1 MVEVEVCVKRVVN
14 GLEELEI
21 LAGTDLGTS
30 DWLTVTQD
38 MVDTFSEVTGDHQW
52 IHLDVE
58 RARRELPFGGPIVQG
73 LLTLS
78 LIVRFRYEILEL
90 RGVTRFINY
99 GYDRVRFTA
108 PIPVGSRLRATQSLL
123 VAERIAP
130 DVLRTK
136 SKFIMEAEGIEKP
149 VCIAEAITLVYA

>member
-1 MVEVEVCVKRVVN
+1 MKRVVN

-21 LAGTDLGTS
+21 LVGTDLGTS

-136 SKFIMEAEGIEKP
+136 SKFIMEAEGLEKP

>member
-1 MVEVEVCVKRVVN
+1 VKRVVN

-78 LIVRFRYEILEL
+78 LIVKFRYEIFEL
-90 RGVTRFINY
+90 RGVARFINY

>member
-90 RGVTRFINY
+90 RGGTRFINY

>member
-1 MVEVEVCVKRVVN
+1 MEVCVKRVVN

-21 LAGTDLGTS
+21 LVGTDLGTS

-136 SKFIMEAEGIEKP
+136 SKFIMEAEGLEKP